1 MSTLAQQ
8 EAAYLDE
15 YSRLQGGGHSEL
27 VNTLKSYQFY
37 AENNTGIKVL
47 SHANNC
53 KNGEAFNV
61 Y

>member
-8 EAAYLDE
+8 QAAYLDE
-15 YSRLQGGGHSEL
+15 YSRLQGGGGQSEL

-47 SHANNC
+47 SYANNC
-53 KNGEAFNV
+53 KNGEDI
-61 Y
+61 